1 MPTDGSSVEINAA
14 ILNNTATDV
23 IASDGRVR
31 MRIDNGTDIIEGS
44 KVVGAQ

>member
-1 MPTDGSSVEINAA
+1 MNAA
-14 ILNNTATDV
+14 ILNNTATGV